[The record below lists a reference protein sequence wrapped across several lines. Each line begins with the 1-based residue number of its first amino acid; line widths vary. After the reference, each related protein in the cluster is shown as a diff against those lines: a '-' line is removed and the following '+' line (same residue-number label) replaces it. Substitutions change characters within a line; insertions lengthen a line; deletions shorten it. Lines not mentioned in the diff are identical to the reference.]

1 MIYLPIELFEVKKL
15 KKIFLIYLQKN
26 VFYCNKF
33 QIKNHPQ
40 RINSQN
46 HRSFE
51 NELKKILLEQN
62 NFAQKIDRNNF
73 EKNNVKLNF
82 YIGCTTS
89 FIENLVKGGEIIHMT
104 LNPVLD
110 CYSSKLWK
118 NILIKP
124 VSANIFKYSVLSK
137 NSIIRLSHN
146 SFGLKTLRV
155 L

>member
-1 MIYLPIELFEVKKL
+1 LIYLPIELIEVKKL
-15 KKIFLIYLQKN
+15 KKIFLIFFKKN
-26 VFYCNKF
+26 VPFCHKF
-33 QIKNHPQ
+33 QIRNHPQ
-40 RINSQN
+40 RINSQA

-51 NELKKILLEQN
+51 NELKQLLLDHN
-62 NFAQKIDRNNF
+62 NFAQEVDRNNF
-73 EKNNVKLNF
+73 KKNNIKLNF

-104 LNPVLD
+104 SNPVLD
-110 CYSSKLWK
+110 CYSSKLWE

-124 VSANIFKYSVLSK
+124 VGANIFKYSVLSK

-146 SFGLKTLRV
+146 SFGLKNLRV